1 MRIGRRSGSKN
12 RVDARLFLVF
22 CLSVGLTAGI
32 VLGNGGDGEG
42 FKEPLGGIL
51 VASQVGY
58 GCATGSPLAMEC
70 ADGGLSTATIG
81 VLDAPPT
88 PVPPLPGDAPS
99 RQGIRET
106 ADEETAGTPS
116 VVSGREPEFAEGAIA
131 SYDTRPVLAAVS
143 YSVLGE
149 IVAAYD
155 WPINEAFQ
163 VVDCE
168 SSWDAGAVSWAGS
181 YGLMQ
186 LHAATWAPI
195 FPDFWERWDDPEWN
209 VATAWEIYKRADYS
223 WTPWDCW

>member
-1 MRIGRRSGSKN
+1 M
-12 RVDARLFLVF
+12 
-22 CLSVGLTAGI
+22 GI

-42 FKEPLGGIL
+42 FKEPLGGIF

-70 ADGGLSTATIG
+70 TDGGLSTATIG
-81 VLDAPPT
+81 VLDASPT
-88 PVPPLPGDAPS
+88 PPRGRTP
-99 RQGIRET
+99 
-106 ADEETAGTPS
+106 TPS
-116 VVSGREPEFAEGAIA
+116 QASVATGGAESSPEGSGD
-131 SYDTRPVLAAVS
+131 S
-143 YSVLGE
+143 SVALRAYTPLGE

-186 LHAATWAPI
+186 LHAATWASE
-195 FPDFWERWDDPEWN
+195 FPGFWERWDDPEWN